1 MWQGPS
7 QTFVIPIRLPSCIT
21 QGAPVRQPHSN
32 EYQSDNCSKV
42 GSGLQLFSI
51 FDASTP
57 ADKRQQAATTKRTK
71 DKRSDHDDGDCN
83 GETVRR

>member
-1 MWQGPS
+1 
-7 QTFVIPIRLPSCIT
+7 
-21 QGAPVRQPHSN
+21 
-32 EYQSDNCSKV
+32 V

-71 DKRSDHDDGDCN
+71 DKLSDHDEDDAERNDQSTAGTPNSIQNDRSN
-83 GETVRR
+83 ALRIH